1 MHIEFRHLRTIK
13 AIHDAGGLAKAAEI
27 LHITQSAL
35 SHQVKGL
42 EDQAGVELF
51 ARRSKP
57 LRLSAAGLKLLRLA
71 ERILP
76 EIDATEA
83 EFAAIRQGRAGR
95 LHIAIECHACFEWL
109 FPVLEAFRRVWPD
122 IDIDIRP
129 GLAFTALQALAR
141 EDVDLVIS
149 SDPERIEGI
158 TFNPLFD
165 YSPTFIASASSP
177 LAAKPFVEARDFA
190 DQTLLTYPIDRARSD
205 VFSLLL
211 TPAKVEPKAHRQVEL
226 TTVILML
233 VASGRGVAV
242 LPDWVLREVKYQPDY
257 VTKRVTEQGLT
268 KRLYAATREE
278 DVTEPYMAHFLR
290 LARTEPVKLQRA

>member
-13 AIHDAGGLAKAAEI
+13 AIHDAGGLAKAADI

-109 FPVLEAFRRVWPD
+109 FPVLEAFRRVWPE

-165 YSPTFIASASSP
+165 YSPTFIAAASSP
-177 LAAKPFVEARDFA
+177 LAVKPFVEARDFT

-257 VTKRVTEQGLT
+257 VTKRVTEAGLT

-278 DVTEPYMAHFLR
+278 DVTAPYMAHFLR

>member
-1 MHIEFRHLRTIK
+1 M
-13 AIHDAGGLAKAAEI
+13 
-27 LHITQSAL
+27 
-35 SHQVKGL
+35 
-42 EDQAGVELF
+42 
-51 ARRSKP
+51 
-57 LRLSAAGLKLLRLA
+57 RLSAAGLKLLRLA

-109 FPVLEAFRRVWPD
+109 FPVLEAFRRVWPE

-165 YSPTFIASASSP
+165 YSPTFIASANSP

>member
-257 VTKRVTEQGLT
+257 VTKRVTEAGLT

-278 DVTEPYMAHFLR
+278 DVTAPYMAHFLR